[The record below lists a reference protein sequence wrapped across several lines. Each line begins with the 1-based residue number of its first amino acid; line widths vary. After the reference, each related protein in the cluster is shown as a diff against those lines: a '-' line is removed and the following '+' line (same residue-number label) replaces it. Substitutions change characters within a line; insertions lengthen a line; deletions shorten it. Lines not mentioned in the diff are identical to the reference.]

1 MQVNIQD
8 RSYCYKPRMSVGYDV
23 LNAMWGLSAQVF
35 VRCSYGITY
44 GWAESGQL
52 LWLRRKL
59 GHFELVGYKIG
70 FMISPFRMVTG
81 FLIASDANKQ
91 TWSEPDRVKELLKWS
106 CFWFLSQL
114 SQPQPFHSPP
124 PWQVLLWAGRALG
137 LVAGQEGWR
146 PAYFRSTARGKKHLL
161 SSKNI

>member
-23 LNAMWGLSAQVF
+23 LNAIWGLSAQVF

-52 LWLRRKL
+52 LRLRRKL

-81 FLIASDANKQ
+81 FLIASDADKQ

-124 PWQVLLWAGRALG
+124 PWQVLLWAGLWGWLLG
-137 LVAGQEGWR
+137 RKDGGQPTWIR
-146 PAYFRSTARGKKHLL
+146 KLL
-161 SSKNI
+161 